1 MVKIEGYII
10 RIRYIGGY
18 LIIDKFIEMNAAIE
32 EKKIKKQN
40 EKISVLEMLGR
51 KIVVQI
57 KKINKYWSF

>member
-18 LIIDKFIEMNAAIE
+18 LIIDKFIEMNAANE

-40 EKISVLEMLGR
+40 EKNLSSGGVR
-51 KIVVQI
+51 KKDSSSN
-57 KKINKYWSF
+57 KKNK